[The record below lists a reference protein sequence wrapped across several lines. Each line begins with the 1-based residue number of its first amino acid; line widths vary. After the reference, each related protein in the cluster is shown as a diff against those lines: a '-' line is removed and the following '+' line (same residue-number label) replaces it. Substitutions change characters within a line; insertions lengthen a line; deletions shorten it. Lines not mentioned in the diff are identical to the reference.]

1 MKKIFLT
8 ALFCASVAFG
18 GDKIDHN
25 LSIVQI
31 EKQYSAIYI
40 GELTATF
47 FYGKEPLWMFV
58 RKDDTLAMHSF
69 SFSVPQHPDDKQ
81 VCAAIISAYTEAS
94 VIEKVF
100 HLDKKTEINI

>member
-1 MKKIFLT
+1 MKLLLA
-8 ALFCASVAFG
+8 ALFCASIAFG
-18 GDKIDHN
+18 GEKIDHN
-25 LSIVQI
+25 LTIAQI
-31 EKQYSAIYI
+31 EKQYAVVYI

-47 FYGKEPLWMFV
+47 FYGKEPLWTFV
-58 RKDDTLAMHSF
+58 RKDDTLALHAF

-100 HLDKKTEINI
+100 HLDRKTEINI